1 MKPCRSSLVVGHSQN
16 LVLQTTNNARPTT
29 GFYGLHKERDI
40 VLPPFVGTR
49 FQVLFTPLAGVLF
62 TFPSRYWFTIGR
74 KLVFSLAGW
83 SRQFLAGFHVSRDT
97 QEPLEGVWHFHLRG
111 YHPLWP
117 AFPDRSINASSSLVY
132 SVSSL
137 SPGPTPN
144 IVVLQPRALLSNRS
158 VWAFPISLATTFGI
172 SVDFSSSGY

>member
-1 MKPCRSSLVVGHSQN
+1 M
-16 LVLQTTNNARPTT
+16 
-29 GFYGLHKERDI
+29 
-40 VLPPFVGTR
+40 
-49 FQVLFTPLAGVLF
+49 
-62 TFPSRYWFTIGR
+62 
-74 KLVFSLAGW
+74 
-83 SRQFLAGFHVSRDT
+83 SRDT

-158 VWAFPISLATTFGI
+158 VWALPISLATTIGI